1 MIHCSDGTIVSDA
14 SLCPKDTDGVEVDD
28 GDFCIILSKYQGYGY
43 GDRAIASTPPG
54 WKFASLEV
62 MKKASKHISAIN
74 RILNDMGEPN
84 LYNDWYWTNTY
95 HNPPENSLVWVVN
108 PYTGELYKTVHP
120 EGGQVGISK
129 AYHRYYK
136 DCD

>member
-1 MIHCSDGTIVSDA
+1 MLHCSDGTIVSNA
-14 SLCPKDTDGVEVDD
+14 SLCPKDPDGVEVDD
-28 GDFCIILSKYQGYGY
+28 GDFCIILSKYQGYGR
-43 GDRAIASTPPG
+43 GNTAIESTPPG

-62 MKKASKHISAIN
+62 MKTATKHISAIN

-95 HNPPENSLVWVVN
+95 WSSLFVYAIN
-108 PYTGELYKTVHP
+108 PYTGEVIKTGSSDTPGTVY
-120 EGGQVGISK
+120 E